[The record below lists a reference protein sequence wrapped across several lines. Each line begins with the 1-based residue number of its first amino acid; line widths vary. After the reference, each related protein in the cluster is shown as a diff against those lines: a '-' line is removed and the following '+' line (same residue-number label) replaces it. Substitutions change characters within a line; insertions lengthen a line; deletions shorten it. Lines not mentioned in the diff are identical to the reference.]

1 MLQKCDVNYLDESSI
16 NIVRILD
23 MFCSNRTFVQICV
36 FSRFCKELFPLRRI
50 KLYSFKILIIMFLTS
65 VAIWTWLKH
74 QMKKNHKTFTSCY
87 NIQLIGKYLY
97 MLFSL
102 NFGLFRVLRFLPTNK
117 TDRQDITE
125 MLKVALS
132 TINQPLNL
140 VLNGAFALLKGK

>member
-1 MLQKCDVNYLDESSI
+1 MWRQLSWRIIDKYSTYPWYVLLELD
-16 NIVRILD
+16 
-23 MFCSNRTFVQICV
+23 FCSNLRIFTIWKGVISLTADKIELVQNIDYNVFNIC
-36 FSRFCKELFPLRRI
+36 SYLNLAKTSDE
-50 KLYSFKILIIMFLTS
+50 KI
-65 VAIWTWLKH
+65 H
-74 QMKKNHKTFTSCY
+74 RTFTSCY

-117 TDRQDITE
+117 ADRQDITE

-140 VLNGAFALLKGK
+140 VLNGAYALLKGK